1 MTLRRVV
8 AGQSAARPHAGRA
21 AILGGVESA
30 NEAGSRLLVV
40 EDDDAL
46 RGLLLRSLRHR
57 GFSTI
62 GAASYEEAMRH
73 LAASTPV
80 YAVVDLWLPT
90 RSGLDL
96 VEEIRRVS
104 PGTRVVAMS
113 GVSGPGAAAESLR
126 RGAARFLAKPVDADQ
141 IVEALMGPTT
151 SECH

>member
-1 MTLRRVV
+1 MALRRVV
-8 AGQSAARPHAGRA
+8 AGQSAA
-21 AILGGVESA
+21 
-30 NEAGSRLLVV
+30 GSRANRGSILASVAANGAGPRVLVV
-40 EDDDAL
+40 EDDDTL
-46 RGLLLRSLRHR
+46 RAILLRSLDRR

-62 GAASYEEAMRH
+62 GAVTYEEAIIQ
-73 LAASTPV
+73 LAAGPPV

-113 GVSGPGAAAESLR
+113 GTSGPGAAAESLR

-141 IVEALMGPTT
+141 IVEALTDTT
-151 SECH
+151 TTECY